1 MQLSLSVKDKS
12 IETSGITKDY
22 KEALCEFIWNSF
34 EANATEVE
42 ISYTKNELSG
52 INTIS
57 ISDNGDGIVYE
68 DIADTFGTFLASKK
82 NSLSLMKSKANKGK
96 GRFSF
101 TAIAS
106 EATWKTVY
114 KQGDNYLLFNIFLS
128 NSNKNLVDYN
138 DPKISDEKETG
149 TTITLS
155 NIIDL
160 LPENISMLHLED
172 TLLKEYAWFLYLNKN
187 DDYRIIINGEKLDY
201 SKYINVE
208 LSQEKTIIIEDYS
221 FSLNLIVWLDKI
233 KEKYCSYYLD
243 SSDTVKG
250 KDTTTFNRNTMNYN
264 HSMFVCSEFFN
275 HLDDISLDSI
285 SAQTGFYLS
294 LDDQR
299 IIKELKKEIHNL
311 IQNNLRD
318 YMSGKA
324 DEVINKMINERKTF
338 PTFKDDKYDQLRK
351 QDLINVTKELY
362 CLDSR
367 IFYKLKPVQEK
378 SLLGFLNLLLDSE
391 ERERILDIVEQI
403 IELTPEQREDFSNVL
418 KKTKLENIIETMKFI
433 EGRYSKLDI
442 LKKIVFDLGKF
453 ANERDNI
460 QKIVEN
466 NYWLFGEQ
474 YNLATADKTMATA
487 LKEYNYIL
495 YGAKTPTTKLEHDDE
510 NDRRMD
516 IFMCNARKVESD
528 SGIYIDE
535 NIIVELKAPRIP
547 LSNTVYRQIED
558 YMLFIRKQPSFNSI
572 RRQWKFIAVCS
583 VIDDDVK
590 VRYDAFKEKGKPGLV
605 MQADNYEIYA
615 LTWDDVFKSFELR
628 HSFILDKLKMN
639 REEIAKEL
647 FNNKTQNEK
656 QMVSELTQKA
666 ISRTAN

>member
-68 DIADTFGTFLASKK
+68 DIEDTFGTFLASKK
-82 NSLSLMKSKANKGK
+82 DSLSLMKSKANKGK

-101 TAIAS
+101 TAIAN

-114 KQGDNYLLFNIFLS
+114 KRGNNYLLFNIFLS

-138 DPKISDEKETG
+138 DPKISDEKKTG

-155 NIIDL
+155 NINDL
-160 LPENISMLHLED
+160 LPDNISMQHIED
-172 TLLKEYAWFLYLNKN
+172 TLLREYAWFLYLNKN
-187 DDYRIIINGEKLDY
+187 YDYRIIVNGEKLDY

-285 SAQTGFYLS
+285 STQTEFNLS
-294 LDDQR
+294 IDDQR
-299 IIKELKKEIHNL
+299 ILKKLKKEIHNL

-324 DEVINKMINERKTF
+324 DEIIDKMINERKTF
-338 PTFKDDKYDQLRK
+338 PVFKDEKYDQLRK
-351 QDLINVTKELY
+351 QDLINVTKE
-362 CLDSR
+362 
-367 IFYKLKPVQEK
+367 
-378 SLLGFLNLLLDSE
+378 
-391 ERERILDIVEQI
+391 
-403 IELTPEQREDFSNVL
+403 
-418 KKTKLENIIETMKFI
+418 
-433 EGRYSKLDI
+433 
-442 LKKIVFDLGKF
+442 
-453 ANERDNI
+453 
-460 QKIVEN
+460 
-466 NYWLFGEQ
+466 
-474 YNLATADKTMATA
+474 
-487 LKEYNYIL
+487 
-495 YGAKTPTTKLEHDDE
+495 
-510 NDRRMD
+510 
-516 IFMCNARKVESD
+516 
-528 SGIYIDE
+528 
-535 NIIVELKAPRIP
+535 
-547 LSNTVYRQIED
+547 
-558 YMLFIRKQPSFNSI
+558 
-572 RRQWKFIAVCS
+572 
-583 VIDDDVK
+583 
-590 VRYDAFKEKGKPGLV
+590 
-605 MQADNYEIYA
+605 
-615 LTWDDVFKSFELR
+615 
-628 HSFILDKLKMN
+628 
-639 REEIAKEL
+639 
-647 FNNKTQNEK
+647 
-656 QMVSELTQKA
+656 
-666 ISRTAN
+666 

>member
-114 KQGDNYLLFNIFLS
+114 KRGDEYLLFNIFLS
-128 NSNKNLVDYN
+128 NSNKNLIDYN
-138 DPKISDEKETG
+138 EPKISDEKKTG

-155 NIIDL
+155 NINDL
-160 LPENISMLHLED
+160 LPDNISMQHIEE
-172 TLLKEYAWFLYLNKN
+172 TLLREYAWFLYLNKN
-187 DDYRIIINGEKLDY
+187 DDYRLIVNGEKLDY

-208 LSQEKTIIIEDYS
+208 LSQEKTILIEDYS

-275 HLDDISLDSI
+275 HLNDISLDSI
-285 SAQTGFYLS
+285 STQTEFDLS
-294 LDDQR
+294 IDDQR
-299 IIKELKKEIHNL
+299 ILKKLKKEIHNL
-311 IQNNLRD
+311 IQNNLQD

-324 DEVINKMINERKTF
+324 DELIDKMIKERKTF

-391 ERERILDIVEQI
+391 EREKILDIVEQI
-403 IELTPEQREDFSNVL
+403 IELTPEQRANFSNVL

-433 EGRYSKLDI
+433 ESRYSKIEI
-442 LKKIVFDLGKF
+442 LKKIVFDLGNF

-474 YNLATADKTMATA
+474 YNLATADKAMATA

-495 YGAKTPTTKLEHDDE
+495 YGAKSPSTKLKKDEE

-516 IFMCNARKVESD
+516 IFMCNTRKTENTP
-528 SGIYIDE
+528 GIYIDE
-535 NIIVELKAPRIP
+535 NIIVELKAPRVP
-547 LSNTVYRQIED
+547 LSKTVQRQIED
-558 YMLFIRKQPSFNSI
+558 YMDYIIRQPAFNSCL
-572 RRQWKFIAVCS
+572 RKWKFIAVCKE
-583 VIDDDVK
+583 VDDEIK
-590 VRYDAFKEKGKPGLV
+590 SRYKAFQEKGKPGLI
-605 MQADNYEIYA
+605 MQVDNFEIYA
-615 LTWDDVFKSFELR
+615 LTWDDIFKSFELK
-628 HSFILDKLKMN
+628 HSFILDKLKVN
-639 REEIAKEL
+639 REEITKEL
-647 FNNKTQNEK
+647 FDNKTKNGK
-656 QMVSELTQKA
+656 QLVAELTKKA
-666 ISRTAN
+666 ISNIVS